1 MHFERLCQRVL
12 RESGFE
18 EVKVTRKTNDGG
30 IDGTGKLIINDLISF
45 NIAFQCKRYKGN
57 VSSSEIRNFRGSMDT
72 NIEKGIF
79 ITTGI
84 FTEEAK
90 KEANS
95 IGKKQI
101 DLVDGEKF
109 IDILIK
115 NKLGVEE
122 MLYYKIDQEFY
133 NNI

>member
-1 MHFERLCQRVL
+1 MN
-12 RESGFE
+12 S
-18 EVKVTRKTNDGG
+18 
-30 IDGTGKLIINDLISF
+30 
-45 NIAFQCKRYKGN
+45 
-57 VSSSEIRNFRGSMDT
+57 

-84 FTEEAK
+84 FTEGAK

-95 IGKKQI
+95 IGKQQI

-109 IDILIK
+109 IDILLD

-122 MLYYKIDQEFY
+122 IKYYKVDPEFY